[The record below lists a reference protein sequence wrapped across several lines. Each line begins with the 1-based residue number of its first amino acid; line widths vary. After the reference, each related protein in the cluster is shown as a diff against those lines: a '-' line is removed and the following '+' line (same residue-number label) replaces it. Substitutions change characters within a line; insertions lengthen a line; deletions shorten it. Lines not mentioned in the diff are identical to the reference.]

1 MKRGLAGTLALCA
14 LAFAGAG
21 LGATSYSDAAGDDN
35 AAPDVT
41 NLTASES
48 PDGTLTLTVAVGNYQ
63 VLPANSWFNIWFDL
77 DSNQDTGD
85 AGDEALVRYLSSGVI
100 DFYLWDG
107 SELVQGSAAAM
118 SGRFEAGVLTLTVP
132 KSALGT
138 MSSFG
143 ILVVSARRQELGED
157 EFIASDYA
165 PDRGR
170 SAYAGPG
177 QAAFPDPVSDHD
189 AAPDIT
195 AVRVS
200 DAKDGWISFAIS
212 TPNYVTLP
220 GESVL
225 VLSIDSD
232 SREST
237 GDDGAEALITSVGGE
252 PVLERWDA
260 ATERWVVDI
269 APTRV
274 RTRNAGNV
282 VTLDVHRSELG
293 DVSRFGFAV
302 IAADINTSAD
312 SVLAVDFAPDDLAF
326 FRYTLVNKP
335 ALRLLAG
342 KAFGTPAQPRAG
354 KPFTISLPVRRSD
367 TNRVITSG
375 AVSCN
380 VTADGKKVPAVGKV
394 RSGRGQC
401 TFVVP
406 KTANVV
412 RGSMTVRF
420 GGTSVT
426 ARFSFRVR

>member
-1 MKRGLAGTLALCA
+1 MKRGLAGTIALCA

-21 LGATSYSDAAGDDN
+21 FGATSYSDAAGDDN

-48 PDGTLTLTVAVGNYQ
+48 PDGTLTLAVAVANYQ

-77 DSNQDTGD
+77 DSNQNTGD
-85 AGDEALVRYLSSGVI
+85 AGDEALIRYLASGAI

-107 SELVQGSAAAM
+107 SELVQRTAVAM

-143 ILVVSARRQELGED
+143 ILAVSARGQELGED

-165 PDRGR
+165 PDLGR
-170 SAYAGPG
+170 SAYVGPG
-177 QAAFPDPVSDHD
+177 QAAFPDQASDQD

-225 VLSIDSD
+225 VISIDRD
-232 SREST
+232 DRAST
-237 GDDGAEALITSVGGE
+237 GDGGAEISITTGAGE
-252 PVLERWDA
+252 VLVQRWEPSGKRWIPDDPPVRA
-260 ATERWVVDI
+260 
-269 APTRV
+269 RV
-274 RTRNAGNV
+274 RNSGNV
-282 VTLDVHRSELG
+282 VTVELHRSELENTP
-293 DVSRFGFAV
+293 RFGFA
-302 IAADINTSAD
+302 AAAIDVNVEAEL
-312 SVLAVDFAPDDLAF
+312 VLGVDFAPDDGGF
-326 FRYTLVNKP
+326 YRYAMVNKA

-367 TNRVITSG
+367 TTRVITSG

-380 VTADGKKVPAVGKV
+380 VTAVGKKVPAVGKV
-394 RSGRGQC
+394 RSGKGQC

-406 KTANVV
+406 KTATVV
-412 RGSMTVRF
+412 RGSMTVRS